1 MQGIA
6 AGKIPQTALGIID
19 RGKHMTPKPNMSWW
33 SAGVVTLLCG
43 GFLGC
48 QSGETQAPSPAGKPR
63 KTIGKTT
70 QNVLDITAAKAAGGI
85 PASMEITGTGLEVA
99 ADAYRTSVG
108 KMAMMAV
115 EQRLSLYQAQHG
127 DLPRGYDGF
136 IREIIQPGEP
146 AGLQLPMLPYYQEYA
161 YDPATKKL
169 VVMEFPEK
177 KKQ

>member
-1 MQGIA
+1 
-6 AGKIPQTALGIID
+6 
-19 RGKHMTPKPNMSWW
+19 MTPKQKMSWW
-33 SAGVVTLLCG
+33 SAGLVALLCG
-43 GFLGC
+43 GFFGC
-48 QSGETQAPSPAGKPR
+48 QSGETPSPSPAGKPR

-70 QNVLDITAAKAAGGI
+70 QNVLEITAAKAAGGI
-85 PASMEITGTGLEVA
+85 PASMEITGAGLEVA

-108 KMAMMAV
+108 KMAVLAV

-127 DLPRGYDGF
+127 ELPQGYDGF
-136 IREIIQPGEP
+136 ISEIIQPGEP